1 MSSEFP
7 PTKVSVR
14 LDLKLNLGNF
24 SNTTIDIGVED
35 YVRPGL
41 DGSAREAI
49 ERVYELVDTML
60 SKKIVELKSSLEKE
74 GLI

>member
-1 MSSEFP
+1 MSAEFP

-14 LDLKLNLGNF
+14 LDLKLNLGKF

-35 YVRPGL
+35 FVRPGL
-41 DGSAREAI
+41 DNNSREAI
-49 ERVYELVDTML
+49 ERVYALVDDML
-60 SKKIVELKSSLEKE
+60 SRKMVQLRASLEKE

>member
-35 YVRPGL
+35 YVRPVL

>member
-1 MSSEFP
+1 MSAEFP

-35 YVRPGL
+35 FVRPGL
-41 DGSAREAI
+41 DNNSREAI
-49 ERVYELVDTML
+49 ERVYALVDDML
-60 SKKIVELKSSLEKE
+60 SRKMVQLRASLEKE